1 MPEKLLGFSN
11 CEKLAIVFQ
20 CSVSVK
26 IYKQFCPVPHDTDRR
41 GWKSSKR
48 GLIEEIKLF

>member
-26 IYKQFCPVPHDTDRR
+26 IYKQFYPVPHDRQE
-41 GWKSSKR
+41 GVEKFKK
-48 GLIEEIKLF
+48 GPY